1 MSTKRMETF
10 ILKVLNSPPNIVILE
25 KILKAKFAI
34 EEFKTFSLE
43 FPIRQEESYGFIDIF
58 GLGRIK
64 QDFSYIFIET
74 KSKFS
79 GAKRQAV
86 EDLREYSLSHSKF
99 GFFSDNMTKLYH
111 NAVFSA
117 NNHTYNSEIK
127 EKFLPLIVY
136 PSMIQEVSNYRFEK
150 MVTNYAMFI
159 GNRISRRVPW
169 LSGVVKTL
177 IEDKLVPKYPNLI
190 RKKDE
195 TSLVF
200 HCFDFEGNKIDRI
213 MSVNSFD
220 LVPFME
226 NSELNNKDLF
236 DILSK
241 VKNEKKKFVLQYSLN
256 GYHKPNLFL
265 EIQHGKFL
273 CFQHIGLGRL
283 NYVGTYDENAAF
295 DFKNSLIYSTI
306 LVEKGEY
313 KIINNKNQIID
324 AYLNANKFH
333 GNLRLSFGAS
343 LSFSS
348 NFKFEKMST
357 LTRF

>member
-10 ILKVLNSPPNIVILE
+10 ILKVLNSPPNKAILE
-25 KILKAKFAI
+25 KILTNKFAI

-43 FPIRQEESYGFIDIF
+43 FPIYQEKSYGFIDIF
-58 GLGRIK
+58 GFGRIK

-79 GAKRQAV
+79 GAKKQAV
-86 EDLREYSLSHSKF
+86 EDLKEYSFSHSKF
-99 GFFSDNMTKLYH
+99 GFFSDDMTKLYH
-111 NAVFSA
+111 NTVFRV
-117 NNHTYNSEIK
+117 NNHIYSPEIK

-136 PSMIQEVSNYRFEK
+136 PDMIKEVSNYGFEK

-159 GNRISRRVPW
+159 GERISRRIPQ
-169 LSGVVKTL
+169 LSDFVKGL
-177 IEDKLVPKYPNLI
+177 IADNLIPKYPNLI
-190 RKKDE
+190 RKEGE
-195 TSLVF
+195 TFLVF
-200 HCFDFEGNKIDRI
+200 HCFDFEGNKIDKI
-213 MSVNSFD
+213 MSVNSLD
-220 LVPFME
+220 QVPFME
-226 NSELNNKDLF
+226 NSKLNNKNLF

-241 VKNEKKKFVLQYSLN
+241 LRNKEQRFVLQYSLN
-256 GYHKPNLFL
+256 GYHRPNLFL
-265 EIQHGKFL
+265 EIQHGNFL

>member
-10 ILKVLNSPPNIVILE
+10 ILKVLNSPPNKAILE
-25 KILKAKFAI
+25 KILKNKFAI

-43 FPIRQEESYGFIDIF
+43 FPICQEKSYGFIDIF
-58 GLGRIK
+58 GFGRIK

-79 GAKRQAV
+79 GAKKQAV
-86 EDLREYSLSHSKF
+86 EDLKEYSLSQSKF
-99 GFFSDNMTKLYH
+99 GFFSDDMTKLYH
-111 NAVFSA
+111 NAVFSV
-117 NNHTYNSEIK
+117 NNHTYTSEIK

-136 PSMIQEVSNYRFEK
+136 PSLIQEVSSYSFK
-150 MVTNYAMFI
+150 KIVTNYAMFI
-159 GNRISRRVPW
+159 GNRISRRVPH
-169 LSGVVKTL
+169 LSCVVKGL
-177 IEDKLVPKYPNLI
+177 IADKLVPKYPNLI
-190 RKKDE
+190 RKEGE
-195 TSLVF
+195 TFLVF
-200 HCFDFEGNKIDRI
+200 HCFDFEGNKVDRI
-213 MSVNSFD
+213 FNVNSFD
-220 LVPFME
+220 HIPFME

-236 DILSK
+236 DILSEG
-241 VKNEKKKFVLQYSLN
+241 KNKEKNFVLQYSLN
-256 GYHKPNLFL
+256 GYHRPNLFL
-265 EIQHGKFL
+265 EIQHGNFL

-295 DFKNSLIYSTI
+295 DFLNSLFYSTI

-324 AYLNANKFH
+324 AYLNANNFH

-357 LTRF
+357 LNKF